1 LYWLP
6 GIRRQDLIR
15 HGTFISDAVA
25 RGLPAKPYQ
34 TLWPIPSDVI
44 IQSNGVITQNPGY

>member
-1 LYWLP
+1 LCWLS